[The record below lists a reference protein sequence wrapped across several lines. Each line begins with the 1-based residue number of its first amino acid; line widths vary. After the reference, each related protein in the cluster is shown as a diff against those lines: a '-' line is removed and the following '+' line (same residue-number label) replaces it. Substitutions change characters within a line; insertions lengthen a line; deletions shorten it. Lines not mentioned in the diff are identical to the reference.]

1 MDELSIS
8 LLTIFLF
15 SLVTMGL
22 LKIQKKIMPKRYFHY
37 ERLIDGLDEDVSFS
51 GALFRS
57 SIPVFTGLLAGLTA
71 LYFEQTENIELIG
84 AAVGFF
90 SAFCLVWPDYY
101 NPELISPN
109 YAHQKAKL
117 YTLYIMVAVIFTVG
131 GFFGA
136 FLAPLLT
143 SLDTSVATNS
153 LDSKTIFNGLVVAII
168 FAVLTAGL
176 KWLIASFRQEDEN

>member
-1 MDELSIS
+1 MDNLSFS
-8 LLTIFLF
+8 LLLIFLF

-22 LKIQKKIMPKRYFHY
+22 LKVQKKIMPKRYFHY
-37 ERLIDGLDEDVSFS
+37 ERLIDGLDEDVSFL

-57 SIPVFTGLLAGLTA
+57 SIPVVTGLLAGLTA
-71 LYFEQTENIELIG
+71 LYFGYAENIKLVG
-84 AAVGFF
+84 ASVGFF

-109 YAHQKAKL
+109 YARQKAKL

-136 FLAPLLT
+136 LLAPILFDI
-143 SLDTSVATNS
+143 DTSAVTNHLDAKDIVNS
-153 LDSKTIFNGLVVAII
+153 LVAAII
-168 FAVLTAGL
+168 FAVLAWCL
-176 KWLIASFRQEDEN
+176 KQLIASFNREG